1 MDGGCDHFKWVNDAL
16 CDRVRSMVVALM
28 VKNETHD
35 NEIEKFQKVGQER
48 KAEKETVGLLKEKNK
63 RLKLL

>member
-1 MDGGCDHFKWVNDAL
+1 MMTKNIIRRFGKCKRLGMDGGCDHFKWVNDAL

-35 NEIEKFQKVGQER
+35 NEIEKF
-48 KAEKETVGLLKEKNK
+48 
-63 RLKLL
+63 